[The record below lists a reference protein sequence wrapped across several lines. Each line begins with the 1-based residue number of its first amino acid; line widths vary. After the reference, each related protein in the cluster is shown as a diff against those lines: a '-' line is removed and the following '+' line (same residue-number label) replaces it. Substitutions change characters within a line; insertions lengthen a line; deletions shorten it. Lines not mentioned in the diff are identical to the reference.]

1 MASSDRRVSLSV
13 GEQQRTSRSYRTP
26 PDIIVHEGHAQQEDI
41 FSETSRQ
48 NTQEM
53 NPRERSESLISH
65 QSRSTTITS
74 NVSRKK
80 KSSSNL
86 SAPST
91 KNQRIGSKTKKNSI
105 GINEL
110 ESEPLFELNDS
121 EKQDLSAC
129 GLRTV
134 PTETFDRKFT
144 TCFILLTIILS

>member
-26 PDIIVHEGHAQQEDI
+26 PDIIVHEGHDQQEDI
-41 FSETSRQ
+41 FSGTSRR
-48 NTQEM
+48 NTQET
-53 NPRERSESLISH
+53 NRTKRSESLVSH
-65 QSRSTTITS
+65 RSRSTTITS

-80 KSSSNL
+80 KSSLNS

-91 KNQRIGSKTKKNSI
+91 KNHRIGSKRKKNSI
-105 GINEL
+105 SINEL
-110 ESEPLFELNDS
+110 ESKYLFQLNDS

-134 PTETFDRKFT
+134 PTESFDRKFT
-144 TCFILLTIILS
+144 TSFILLTIILS